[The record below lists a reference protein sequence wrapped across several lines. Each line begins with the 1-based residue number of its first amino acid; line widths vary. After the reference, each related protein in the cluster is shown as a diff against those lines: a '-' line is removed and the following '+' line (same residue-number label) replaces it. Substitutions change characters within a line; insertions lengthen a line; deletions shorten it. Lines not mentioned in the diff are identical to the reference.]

1 METRRRVL
9 SDANGSPSARVMFIA
24 EAPGRFGGDTTGI
37 PLTNDASGRH
47 FRLLLA
53 ESQVNIKHI
62 FITNA
67 VLCNP
72 RDAQDRNRKPHRTE
86 LQNCSGWLRLQI
98 AVIDPRVI
106 VTLGVT
112 ALHALGSLEAHE
124 YRLRTHCR
132 RSLPWAGRTLI
143 PLYHPSPLVRPWRS
157 DAEQLQDFL
166 WLGEYLRD
174 SGLLGGDDLAH
185 APGR

>member
-9 SDANGSPSARVMFIA
+9 SHANGSPNARVMFIA
-24 EAPGRFGGDTTGI
+24 EAPGRFGGDATGV

-47 FRLLLA
+47 FRILLA
-53 ESQVNIKHI
+53 ESEINVKHI

-72 RDAQDRNRKPHRTE
+72 RDAQDRNRKPSRSE

-98 AVIDPRVI
+98 EVVDPLVL

-112 ALHALGSLEAHE
+112 ALDAIASLERHE

-132 RSLPWAGRTLI
+132 QPLRWAGRTLI

-166 WLGEYLRD
+166 WLGDYLRAR
-174 SGLLGGDDLAH
+174 GLLSRLSDS
-185 APGR
+185 P